1 MHGLRGIALGPLAE
15 LVIWARP
22 RGGPG
27 TSDAAI
33 PGMSY
38 PVQIETTSPLRF
50 DRVQL
55 ALRLVIAIALGW
67 VGISMGWLGCALFL
81 ALPVIAAVAISTRGA
96 QAYLADTGPKVW
108 RVVSWLLAFSAYML
122 LLTDRF
128 PAGEPTGMQV
138 QIRPDGHPTTG
149 SALLRLITSLPS
161 GLVLAILGFVSSVLF
176 VVGAVM
182 ILIDRQVPAG
192 ILGFQRGVLR
202 WQARLAGYH
211 ASLVDEYPPFS
222 LEADPAQPGDH
233 AHMA

>member
-1 MHGLRGIALGPLAE
+1 MIALGPLAE
-15 LVIWARP
+15 LAIRARP
-22 RGGPG
+22 RGARG
-27 TSDAAI
+27 TSDAPI
-33 PGMSY
+33 HDMSY

-67 VGISMGWLGCALFL
+67 VGISAGWLGCALFL

-96 QAYLADTGPKVW
+96 QAYLDDTGPMVW
-108 RVVSWLLAFSAYML
+108 RVVSWLLALSAYML

-128 PAGEPTGMQV
+128 PAGEPTGVQV

-149 SALLRLITSLPS
+149 TALLRLIMSLPS

-182 ILIDRQVPAG
+182 ILIEQQVPAG

-222 LEADPAQPGDH
+222 FEADPAQPGDH